1 MSLLF
6 VYYIS
11 DEVKE
16 AYFYSAYYEL
26 HTSRRSVVARV
37 NEKSRVLHA
46 IRMLIHF
53 I

>member
-26 HTSRRSVVARV
+26 LISRCSGMARV
-37 NEKSRVLHA
+37 N
-46 IRMLIHF
+46 
-53 I
+53 